1 MAKKA
6 TPAEELAAKKAAK
19 PAKVTPAR
27 QDGVL
32 ICKCRELRQS
42 LKLTIA
48 DVVMATR
55 ISAAGYHAIEQ
66 GCETTITTARKLS
79 VFFGMPI
86 DELWPA
92 K

>member
-1 MAKKA
+1 MAKKP
-6 TPAEELAAKKAAK
+6 TPAEELAAAKSAA
-19 PAKVTPAR
+19 PARITPAR
-27 QDGVL
+27 KDGVL

-42 LKLTIA
+42 LRLTIA
-48 DVVMATR
+48 DVVMATG

-79 VFFGMPI
+79 VFFGRSI